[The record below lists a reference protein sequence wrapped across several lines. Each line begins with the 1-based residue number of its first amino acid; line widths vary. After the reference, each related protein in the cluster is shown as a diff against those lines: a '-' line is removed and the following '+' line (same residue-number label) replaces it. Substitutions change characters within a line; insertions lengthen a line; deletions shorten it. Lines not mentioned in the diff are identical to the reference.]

1 MFLNIFE
8 IRKNDV
14 LLKNSSDDYENIIIY
29 SIKFYVK
36 MFISIFL
43 FKQFAIISLMWRKCN
58 KHLRSRAY
66 LYLLHIY
73 LLFLYFMTIIVS
85 LKETFN
91 ITSRSTTP
99 SQFTVKSK
107 FGALNRA
114 FSESFSCCLINECI
128 FDENS

>member
-8 IRKNDV
+8 IRKNNV

-43 FKQFAIISLMWRKCN
+43 FKQFAIISLMWRKYN
-58 KHLRSRAY
+58 KHLRSRTY

-73 LLFLYFMTIIVS
+73 LLFLYFTTIIVS

-107 FGALNRA
+107 FGALNRT